1 LRKCKKSDFVSIL
14 ELAGKMRETAPA
26 DLTAKVF
33 DGAAVVQMI
42 RSSAAKMYGDYSKNI
57 FWPFILNSEGTI
69 TRIDVVFDVYTEES
83 LKAETRERR
92 GKGIRISVKV
102 DTPVWKNWQQFL
114 QVDENKSELFHL
126 LAQDLVNSTNIQ
138 DFMQTRIYF
147 FM

>member
-1 LRKCKKSDFVSIL
+1 LRKCTKSDFVSIL

-69 TRIDVVFDVYTEES
+69 TRIDVVFDAYIEES

-92 GKGIRISVKV
+92 GKGIIISVKV
-102 DTPVWKNWQQFL
+102 DTPV
-114 QVDENKSELFHL
+114 
-126 LAQDLVNSTNIQ
+126 
-138 DFMQTRIYF
+138 
-147 FM
+147 

>member
-1 LRKCKKSDFVSIL
+1 MRKCTKSDFVSIL

-69 TRIDVVFDVYTEES
+69 TRIDVVLTCT
-83 LKAETRERR
+83 LKRA
-92 GKGIRISVKV
+92 
-102 DTPVWKNWQQFL
+102 
-114 QVDENKSELFHL
+114 
-126 LAQDLVNSTNIQ
+126 
-138 DFMQTRIYF
+138 
-147 FM
+147 